1 LCSVCEQD
9 RVYSDP
15 VRFPIHGPLE
25 RVSRFRVLFVMTL
38 LLAISVSVPVVA
50 QPTPIP
56 EPVYL
61 APPIPT
67 PQPVVVWML
76 RLAEVGP
83 DDVVMDLGCGD
94 GRIVITAARDFGAVG
109 ICLDLDQRQLEI
121 ARENARAAG
130 VEDRIRFVQADVM
143 QADVREATV
152 VTMYVGMR
160 AHQQLAAII
169 EPQMSP
175 GERVVTHQFPI
186 DAWTPSVTISVRD
199 ERRFMRDAMLY
210 VIGEH
215 HVPVRPLGG

>member
-1 LCSVCEQD
+1 MDVCS
-9 RVYSDP
+9 
-15 VRFPIHGPLE
+15 
-25 RVSRFRVLFVMTL
+25 SRRLLSTVVLG
-38 LLAISVSVPVVA
+38 LLASGVVVA
-50 QPTPIP
+50 QVTPPP

-67 PQPVVVWML
+67 PQPLVDWML

-94 GRIVITAARDFGAVG
+94 GRIVITAVRDLGASG

-121 ARENARAAG
+121 ARGNARAAG
-130 VEDRIRFVQADVM
+130 VEERIRFVQADAM

-152 VTMYVGMR
+152 VTMYLGLRV
-160 AHQQLAAII
+160 HQQLADII
-169 EPQMSP
+169 EPQMAP

-186 DAWTPSVTISVRD
+186 EAWTPSRTVSVRD
-199 ERRFMRDAMLY
+199 ERRFMRDAMVY

-215 HVPVRPLGG
+215 HVPLRPLGG